1 MIDFLGDW
9 KRTDY
14 CGDLGVKH
22 EGREVILM
30 GWVQRRRDHGG
41 VIFIDLRDRAGLAQV
56 VFNPEVAPETHERA
70 GAIRS
75 EWVLAVKGKVR
86 KRPEGMV
93 NPDMKTGEVEVMVD
107 DLRILN
113 VSDNPPFTVEDRVDV
128 AENMRLKYR
137 YLDLRRPS
145 LQRNFWL
152 RYQATKAIREYFDN
166 QGFIEIE
173 TPFLTRSTPEGARDY
188 LVPSRVNPGSFYA
201 LPQSP
206 QLFKQILMVAGFDR
220 YFQIVKCFRDEDLR
234 MDRQPEFTQIDVE
247 MSFVTVEDIQKLMSE
262 LMIYIFHR
270 VMGIEVEAPF
280 PTLTYREAMDRFGSD
295 RPDIRF
301 GMELEEIT
309 SIAQRT
315 EFSVFRETLESGGIV
330 KGLRVDGSPLSRKEI
345 EELPSTVEG
354 FSSTGLLWARV
365 NSDGWVSPVKK
376 FFKPNQMKEIEKSMD
391 AKPGDLLLFVAD
403 RSDVANDSMGRVR
416 NYLGKKLGLIDDSR
430 YRFAWIIEFP
440 LLEYDEAEKRYMAV
454 HHPFTAPMD
463 EDVDKLAAD
472 PENVRAKAYDIV
484 LNGAEIGGGS
494 IRNHRQ
500 DIQERVFEKLGIGR
514 EEARRRFGFLMKA
527 LSYGAPP
534 HGGIAFGF
542 DRLVMIMSH
551 SESIRD
557 VIAFPKT
564 QRATDL
570 MADAPS
576 SIDQEQL
583 KELFIKITK
592 IK

>member
-1 MIDFLGDW
+1 
-9 KRTDY
+9 
-14 CGDLGVKH
+14 
-22 EGREVILM
+22 
-30 GWVQRRRDHGG
+30 
-41 VIFIDLRDRAGLAQV
+41 
-56 VFNPEVAPETHERA
+56 
-70 GAIRS
+70 
-75 EWVLAVKGKVR
+75 
-86 KRPEGMV
+86 MV
-93 NPDMKTGEVEVMVD
+93 NPDLKTGEVEVMVD

-152 RYQATKAIREYFDN
+152 RYQATKAIREYFDD

-262 LMIYIFHR
+262 LMIHLFHR
-270 VMGIEVEAPF
+270 VMRIEVEAPF
-280 PTLTYREAMDRFGSD
+280 PTLAYREAMDRFGTD

-301 GMELEEIT
+301 GMELEQIT

-315 EFSVFRETLESGGIV
+315 EFSVFREALESGGIV

-403 RSDVANDSMGRVR
+403 QSDVANDSMGRVR

-472 PENVRAKAYDIV
+472 PETVRAKAYDIV